1 MELFDDRGVMIHC
14 SAVTRRF
21 VTPGGTVVALD
32 EVDFEAHDGEF
43 VVIAGPSGS
52 GKSTLL
58 AVLGAVDH
66 ADEGNVHVAGCDLS
80 RLSRRGRR
88 ALRRS
93 TVTVL
98 LPLPSDN
105 LFDRLDAGE
114 HLRWAGRRATSGTDV
129 IDVADEVGITPLLS
143 RRTRE
148 LSGGEQQRLAV
159 CMALAQGH
167 RVLLADEPTASLDNQ
182 HAVAVIGALR
192 TAADTGA
199 CVVVATHDR
208 AVIDAADRVVW
219 LANGRVTQEET

>member
-1 MELFDDRGVMIHC
+1 MIHC

-32 EVDFEAHDGEF
+32 AVDLEAHDGEF

-66 ADEGNVHVAGCDLS
+66 ADDGSVHVAGRDLT
-80 RLSRRGRR
+80 RLSRRARR

-93 TVTVL
+93 TITVL
-98 LPLPSDN
+98 LPFPSDN

-114 HLRWAGRRATSGTDV
+114 HLRWAARRAAPGGDT
-129 IDVADEVGITPLLS
+129 IDIADAVGVTPLLS

-167 RVLLADEPTASLDNQ
+167 RALLADEPTASLDNQ
-182 HAVAVIGALR
+182 HAVAVIAALR
-192 TAADTGA
+192 TAADHGA

-219 LANGRVTQEET
+219 LANGRVTEEET